1 MEIIDRFGLDR
12 ELVSLAYQ
20 FYDRFIDNLQRQ
32 NQIFTSDQARC
43 IALSVLLVA
52 IKAKL
57 PTEEVGIA
65 TEIAMSEC
73 IRNELDPMELVRIEM
88 EMLQTLEWRVHPP
101 IMHEFARLFSLL
113 HPLTVSGDDFNAA
126 TLLTT
131 TLSLFDWAVT
141 NPGLMTSYKAS
152 EIAIAAMLVAGNQL
166 DDQVITE
173 EMREEFEDLMDEIG
187 INDMNVLHASFYF
200 EAMDHEEEH
209 VEQQPREHDEQQP
222 REHVVA
228 VRPEAAHHIAG
239 QRNNIIDND
248 REASPSSVA
257 SH

>member
-73 IRNELDPMELVRIEM
+73 IRNELDPMELVRIET
-88 EMLQTLEWRVHPP
+88 EILQTLEWRVYPP
-101 IMHEFARLFSLL
+101 IMHDFARLFSLL
-113 HPLTVSGDDFNAA
+113 HPLTMSGDDFNAA

-131 TLSLFDWAVT
+131 TLSMFDWAVT
-141 NPGLMTSYKAS
+141 IPGLMTTYKAS
-152 EIAIAAMLVAGNQL
+152 EIAFAAMSVAGNQL
-166 DDQVITE
+166 DDQVITDE
-173 EMREEFEDLMDEIG
+173 IREEFEDLMVEIG

-200 EAMDHEEEH
+200 EFMNRDEE
-209 VEQQPREHDEQQP
+209 
-222 REHVVA
+222 
-228 VRPEAAHHIAG
+228 
-239 QRNNIIDND
+239 
-248 REASPSSVA
+248 
-257 SH
+257 SHL

>member
-1 MEIIDRFGLDR
+1 MTMVTRR
-12 ELVSLAYQ
+12 
-20 FYDRFIDNLQRQ
+20 RQRRQ
-32 NQIFTSDQARC
+32 
-43 IALSVLLVA
+43 
-52 IKAKL
+52 
-57 PTEEVGIA
+57 
-65 TEIAMSEC
+65 
-73 IRNELDPMELVRIEM
+73 
-88 EMLQTLEWRVHPP
+88 
-101 IMHEFARLFSLL
+101 LL

-200 EAMDHEEEH
+200 ELMDRDE
-209 VEQQPREHDEQQP
+209 EHDEQQP

>member
-1 MEIIDRFGLDR
+1 MEIIDRYGLDR

-32 NQIFTSDQARC
+32 NQNYTSDQARC

-52 IKAKL
+52 IKVKL

-73 IRNELDPMELVRIEM
+73 IRNELDPMELVRIET

-152 EIAIAAMLVAGNQL
+152 EIAVAAMLVAGDQL
-166 DDQVITE
+166 DDQVLTDD
-173 EMREEFEDLMDEIG
+173 MREEFEDLMDEIG
-187 INDMNVLHASFYF
+187 VDDVNVLHASFYF

-209 VEQQPREHDEQQP
+209 VEQQP